1 MIISQH
7 GIAFTRNGIVT
18 HASASFQRFL
28 ASTQTFLGVR
38 HALTPKNVCVGG

>member
-7 GIAFTRNGIVT
+7 GIAFTRNGIVA

-28 ASTQTFLGVR
+28 AS
-38 HALTPKNVCVGG
+38 HADVLRGSSRVNP